1 MNLNKESKKFA
12 CVLQLSKERP
22 ELFSDLPSLLPSL
35 DDLENFAFIKHDQ
48 EDKLPHVHIV
58 LTFAKRKRGQRVLN
72 MLSKSLSLAYSD
84 SLSVEVAEDLGACV
98 QYLVHKNDPDKFQYD
113 PALIVTNFSQ
123 EVLNSLLESASSLDA
138 YALRDICIAKEG
150 DLIEIA
156 QEIGLQAFSR
166 HRYLI
171 EFIISKYHLG
181 FKVPSASLDNFE
193 DALINLNPA
202 KPADYQQL
210 QSIQNLI
217 FEIMNDKAPF

>member
-22 ELFSDLPSLLPSL
+22 ELFAELPSLLPSL

-48 EDKLPHVHIV
+48 EDKLPHVHLV
-58 LTFAKRKRGQRVLN
+58 LTFSKRKRGQRVLN
-72 MLSKSLSLAYSD
+72 MLWEKLLLAYFD

-98 QYLVHKNDPDKFQYD
+98 QYLIHKNDPDKFQYD
-113 PALIVTNFSQ
+113 PALIVTNFSK
-123 EVLNSLLESASSLDA
+123 EVLSSLLESAASLDA

-181 FKVPSASLDNFE
+181 FKVPTASLDNFE

>member
-12 CVLQLSKERP
+12 CVLQLSKERT
-22 ELFSDLPSLLPSL
+22 ELFSELPSLLPSL
-35 DDLENFAFIKHDQ
+35 DDLENFAFIKHDK
-48 EDKLPHVHIV
+48 EDKLPHVHLV

-72 MLSKSLSLAYSD
+72 MLSQSLSLSFSD

-98 QYLVHKNDPDKFQYD
+98 QYLIHKNDPDKFQYD
-113 PALIVTNFSQ
+113 PSLIVTNFSK
-123 EVLNSLLESASSLDA
+123 EVLSSLLESAASLDA

>member
-22 ELFSDLPSLLPSL
+22 ELFSELSSLLPSL
-35 DDLENFAFIKHDQ
+35 DDLENFAFIKHDK
-48 EDKLPHVHIV
+48 EDKLPHVHLV

-72 MLSKSLSLAYSD
+72 MLSQSLSLSFSD

-98 QYLVHKNDPDKFQYD
+98 QYLIHKNDPDKFQYD
-113 PALIVTNFSQ
+113 ASLIVTNFSK
-123 EVLNSLLESASSLDA
+123 EVLSSLLESAASLDA

-181 FKVPSASLDNFE
+181 FKVPTASLDNFE